1 MKIKVIKT
9 AFYNGAIVNVNDVI
23 DFKGDKLP
31 LWGTLASGKQQQ
43 KQQNKK
49 QENKQQ
55 QKQQNKKQE
64 NKQQQKQQEDAE
76 KLPDNNEQ
84 VNGTLFGEDIAETEN
99 ESEEK
104 QDYEVPAVDDVDANN
119 AAKLAVLENLLN
131 KSVELNCPIDTENK
145 TIQQQIDEL
154 TKVIAEKESK
164 K

>member
-55 QKQQNKKQE
+55 QKQQ
-64 NKQQQKQQEDAE
+64 EDAE

-84 VNGTLFGEDIAETEN
+84 VNGTLFGEGIAETEN
-99 ESEEK
+99 ETEEK
-104 QDYEVPAVDDVDANN
+104 QDDEVPAVDDVDANN

>member
-31 LWGTLASGKQQQ
+31 LWGTLASG
-43 KQQNKK
+43 
-49 QENKQQ
+49 KQQ

>member
-43 KQQNKK
+43 KQQ
-49 QENKQQ
+49 E
-55 QKQQNKKQE
+55 KQQNKKQE

-84 VNGTLFGEDIAETEN
+84 VNGTLFVENIAETKN
-99 ESEEK
+99 ETEEK
-104 QDYEVPAVDDVDANN
+104 QDDEVPAVDDVVDDDADANN
-119 AAKLAVLENLLN
+119 ATKLAVLENLLN

>member
-55 QKQQNKKQE
+55 QKQQ
-64 NKQQQKQQEDAE
+64 EDAE

-84 VNGTLFGEDIAETEN
+84 VNGTLFGEGIAETEN
-99 ESEEK
+99 ETEEK
-104 QDYEVPAVDDVDANN
+104 QDDEVPAVDDVVDDVDANN
-119 AAKLAVLENLLN
+119 ATKLAVLENLLN

>member
-1 MKIKVIKT
+1 MKIKFIKT

-55 QKQQNKKQE
+55 QKQQ
-64 NKQQQKQQEDAE
+64 EDAE

-84 VNGTLFGEDIAETEN
+84 VNGTLFGENIAETKN
-99 ESEEK
+99 ETEEK
-104 QDYEVPAVDDVDANN
+104 QDDEVPAVDDVVDDDADANN
-119 AAKLAVLENLLN
+119 ATKLAVLENLLN

>member
-55 QKQQNKKQE
+55 E
-64 NKQQQKQQEDAE
+64 KQQEDAE

-84 VNGTLFGEDIAETEN
+84 VNGTLFGENIAETEN
-99 ESEEK
+99 ETEEK
-104 QDYEVPAVDDVDANN
+104 QDDEVPAVDDVVDDVDANN
-119 AAKLAVLENLLN
+119 ATKLAVLENLLN

>member
-55 QKQQNKKQE
+55 QKQQ
-64 NKQQQKQQEDAE
+64 EDAE

-84 VNGTLFGEDIAETEN
+84 VNGTLFGEGIAETEN
-99 ESEEK
+99 ETEEK
-104 QDYEVPAVDDVDANN
+104 QDDEVPAVDDVVDDVDANN
-119 AAKLAVLENLLN
+119 ATKLAVLENLLN

-154 TKVIAEKESK
+154 TKVIEEKESK

>member
-55 QKQQNKKQE
+55 E
-64 NKQQQKQQEDAE
+64 KQQEDAE
-76 KLPDNNEQ
+76 KLLDNNEQ
-84 VNGTLFGEDIAETEN
+84 VNGTLFGENIAETEN
-99 ESEEK
+99 ETEEK
-104 QDYEVPAVDDVDANN
+104 QDDEVPAVDDVDDDVDANN
-119 AAKLAVLENLLN
+119 ATKLAVLENLLN

>member
-55 QKQQNKKQE
+55 QKQQ
-64 NKQQQKQQEDAE
+64 EDAE

-84 VNGTLFGEDIAETEN
+84 VNGTLFGENIAETKN
-99 ESEEK
+99 ETEEK
-104 QDYEVPAVDDVDANN
+104 QDDEVPAVDDVVDDVDANN
-119 AAKLAVLENLLN
+119 ATKLAVLENLLN

>member
-55 QKQQNKKQE
+55 QKQQ
-64 NKQQQKQQEDAE
+64 EDAE

-99 ESEEK
+99 ETEEK
-104 QDYEVPAVDDVDANN
+104 QDGEVPAVDDVVDDVDANN
-119 AAKLAVLENLLN
+119 ATKLAVLENLLN

>member
-55 QKQQNKKQE
+55 QKQQ
-64 NKQQQKQQEDAE
+64 EDAE

-84 VNGTLFGEDIAETEN
+84 VNGTLFGEGIAETEN
-99 ESEEK
+99 ETEEK
-104 QDYEVPAVDDVDANN
+104 QDDEVPAVDDLVDDVDANN
-119 AAKLAVLENLLN
+119 ATKLAVLENLLN

>member
-1 MKIKVIKT
+1 MKIKAIKT

-31 LWGTLASGKQQQ
+31 LWGTLASG
-43 KQQNKK
+43 
-49 QENKQQ
+49 KQQ

-104 QDYEVPAVDDVDANN
+104 QDDEVPAVDDVVDDVDANN
-119 AAKLAVLENLLN
+119 ATKLAVLENLLN

>member
-43 KQQNKK
+43 KQQ
-49 QENKQQ
+49 
-55 QKQQNKKQE
+55 
-64 NKQQQKQQEDAE
+64 EDAE

-84 VNGTLFGEDIAETEN
+84 VNGTLFGENIAETKN
-99 ESEEK
+99 ETEEK
-104 QDYEVPAVDDVDANN
+104 QDDEVPAVDDVVDDDADANN
-119 AAKLAVLENLLN
+119 ATKLAVLENLLN

>member
-55 QKQQNKKQE
+55 QKQQ
-64 NKQQQKQQEDAE
+64 EDAE

-84 VNGTLFGEDIAETEN
+84 VNGTLFGEGIAETEN
-99 ESEEK
+99 ETEEK
-104 QDYEVPAVDDVDANN
+104 QDDEVPAVDDVVDDVDATN
-119 AAKLAVLENLLN
+119 ATKLAVLENLLN

>member
-55 QKQQNKKQE
+55 QKQQ
-64 NKQQQKQQEDAE
+64 EDAE

-84 VNGTLFGEDIAETEN
+84 VNGTLFGEGIAETEN
-99 ESEEK
+99 KTEEK
-104 QDYEVPAVDDVDANN
+104 QDDEVPAVDDVVDDVDANN
-119 AAKLAVLENLLN
+119 ATKLAVLENLLN